1 MVIFITENR
10 IKLSSHNTG
19 QIDHQ
24 SASFLQNQLVAG
36 FWMLREKNRLKFS
49 LRHYLSWWALLTLVN
64 SYT

>member
-10 IKLSSHNTG
+10 LKLSSHNTG

-49 LRHYLSWWALLTLVN
+49 LRHYLSW
-64 SYT
+64 